1 MERIVK
7 ILKILAKH
15 QGKTMLAKFSKYDP
29 FKILIGTVL
38 SQRSRDE
45 TTESLTEQLFRK
57 YHNMNELANAKQN
70 ELEKVIKK
78 SGFYRNKAKNI
89 IAISRIILEKYKGR
103 VPDDFEKLLEMP
115 GVGRKT
121 AGCVLV
127 YAFSRPALPVDTHV
141 HRVSNRLGIV
151 KTKTP
156 EKTEL
161 ALMKI
166 VPKKYWVL
174 VNDLLVYHGK
184 SVCKPIKP
192 NCRVCEIEKYCSYKT
207 KSFSF

>member
-1 MERIVK
+1 MERIIK

-29 FKILIGTVL
+29 YKILIATVL

-45 TTESLTEQLFRK
+45 TTESLTEQLFRRYK
-57 YHNMNELANAKQN
+57 NVKELANAKQK

-89 IAISRIILEKYKGR
+89 IAISRIVLEEYHGQ

-127 YAFSRPALPVDTHV
+127 YAFNKPALPVDTHV
-141 HRVSNRLGIV
+141 HRVSNRLGLV

-161 ALMKI
+161 ALMRI

-184 SVCKPIKP
+184 STCKPIRP
-192 NCRVCEIEKYCSYKT
+192 LCRTCEIERYCRYAGKN
-207 KSFSF
+207 